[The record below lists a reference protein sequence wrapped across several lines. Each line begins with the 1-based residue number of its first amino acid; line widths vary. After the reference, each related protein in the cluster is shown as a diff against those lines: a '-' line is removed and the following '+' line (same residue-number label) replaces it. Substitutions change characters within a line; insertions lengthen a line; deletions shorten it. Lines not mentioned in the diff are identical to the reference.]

1 MLTMDPTKL
10 LVIAVLAGI
19 ILSLGSALYH
29 LSRAQGDPKKMLR
42 ALTLRVALSV
52 GLFVLLFVFWQMGLI
67 KPHGLRAPTTTN
79 QIQ

>member
-1 MLTMDPTKL
+1 MLTMDLTKL
-10 LVIAVLAGI
+10 LVIAILAGI
-19 ILSLGSALYH
+19 ILSLGSALFH

-67 KPHGLRAPTTTN
+67 RPHGLRTPATLTR
-79 QIQ
+79 